1 MDTILSYLPIPFPAI
16 SMQSGH
22 LASDSSSD
30 SDGSSIPVGSSSIP
44 PRDLPSDD
52 FKLTP
57 QDITILKEYLAEIK
71 DADTQSKKRIIEKVM
86 GEMYVLHPK
95 NSAFEKKEAKEV
107 SKH

>member
-1 MDTILSYLPIPFPAI
+1 
-16 SMQSGH
+16 MQSGN

-30 SDGSSIPVGSSSIP
+30 SDGSSIP

-57 QDITILKEYLAEIK
+57 QDIAILKEYLAEIK
-71 DADTQSKKRIIEKVM
+71 DADAQSKKRIIEKVM
-86 GEMYVLHPK
+86 GEMYALRPK
-95 NSAFEKKEAKEV
+95 NSAFDKKEAKEV